1 MGKMLARIS
10 LEVTDTHVINAI
22 RAIPRHKFISAK
34 LQRYAYEDSAL
45 GIGSGQTISQPLIVA
60 LMTKAASLKS
70 SDHVLEIGTGSGY
83 QSAVLAQ
90 IVRQVITVER
100 IEALRLSS
108 IERLARLNINNVRCI
123 PAEDQL
129 GALSEAP
136 FNAIL
141 VTAAAPN
148 VPQGLISQLAEGGR
162 LVIPVGNR
170 NEQQLLQITKFGPH
184 LKERSLGGCRFVP
197 LIGPGAFS
205 TE

>member
-1 MGKMLARIS
+1 MAKMLARIS
-10 LEVTDTHVINAI
+10 LEVTDTRVINAM
-22 RAIPRHKFISAK
+22 RTVPRHKFISAE
-34 LQRYAYEDSAL
+34 LQRQAYEDSAL

-60 LMTKAASLKS
+60 LMTKAADLKS

-100 IEALRLSS
+100 IKALRLSS
-108 IERLARLNINNVRCI
+108 IERLAQLNINNVRCL
-123 PAEDQL
+123 PAKDEL

-136 FNAIL
+136 FDAIL

-148 VPQGLISQLAEGGR
+148 VPQGLINQLAEGGR

-170 NEQQLLQITKFGPH
+170 DEQQLLQITKFGPL
-184 LKERSLGGCRFVP
+184 LKEHSFGGCRFVP
-197 LIGPGAFS
+197 LIGPDAFS
-205 TE
+205 AE